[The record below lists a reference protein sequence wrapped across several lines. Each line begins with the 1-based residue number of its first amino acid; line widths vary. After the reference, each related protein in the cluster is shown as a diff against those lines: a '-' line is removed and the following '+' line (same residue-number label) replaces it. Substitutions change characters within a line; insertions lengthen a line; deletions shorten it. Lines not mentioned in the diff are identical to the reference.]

1 MNRVIKKTELTT
13 AARVRRIVI
22 GSILIGIVMGTTGPL
37 GYLTLLPL
45 LAVYPILTGL
55 IGEDFL
61 DGLLANWEGG
71 FGGKCF
77 RPSTRVAL
85 LVLGAGAIGAMMVSP
100 ENVGLRA
107 LLAIAALYPI
117 MAGLFGED
125 LISQA
130 FGFGRKKQPA
140 QVVEQDVERSVKAAP
155 RTRKPVEAGHRTATA
170 LHHRFGHHGKG
181 PKAA

>member
-1 MNRVIKKTELTT
+1 MSNVIKRTELSTS
-13 AARVRRIVI
+13 ARVRRIVI
-22 GSILIGIVMGTTGPL
+22 GSVFIGIVMGTTGPL

-45 LAVYPILTGL
+45 LAIYPILTGL

-61 DGLLANWEGG
+61 DGLLANWKGG
-71 FGGKCF
+71 FEGECF

-85 LVLGAGAIGAMMVSP
+85 LVLGAIAIGAIMFSP

-107 LLAIAALYPI
+107 LLAIAAVYPI

-125 LISQA
+125 LISLA
-130 FGFGRKKQPA
+130 FGFGGKKQPV
-140 QVVEQDVERSVKAAP
+140 QVVERTVKAAP
-155 RTRKPVEAGHRTATA
+155 RSRKTVEVGRRTAA
-170 LHHRFGHHGKG
+170 ARHHWFGHHGAG

>member
-1 MNRVIKKTELTT
+1 MNSVIKKTELTT

-22 GSILIGIVMGTTGPL
+22 GSVFIGIVMGTTGPL

-55 IGEDFL
+55 MGEDFL
-61 DGLLANWEGG
+61 DGLLASWKGG
-71 FGGKCF
+71 FEGACF

-125 LISQA
+125 LISLA
-130 FGFGRKKQPA
+130 FGFGGKKQTA
-140 QVVEQDVERSVKAAP
+140 QVVERSVKAAP
-155 RTRKPVEAGHRTATA
+155 RSRKTVAAGHRTATA
-170 LHHRFGHHGKG
+170 RHHWFGHHGAG